1 MAGIKQRGVQT
12 PHIPKR
18 YEDRVV
24 VPCRLIRANMGR
36 GIMVAQ
42 YEDTRD
48 LVLTAEGEPIQYS
61 HI

>member
-12 PHIPKR
+12 PHIAKR

-48 LVLTAEGEPIQYS
+48 LVLNAEGEPIQYS